1 MSAIG
6 MTLKEARNKKAVS
19 LEDVHAKTKI
29 HPRVLQLLED
39 EKFDKLPS
47 PLFVKS
53 FLKAY
58 AEFLEINPQ
67 ELLQTYEKEGQK
79 EPEQVL
85 FIKSTAQRVNLS
97 PRFDKKLLVIPGI
110 LAAVFLILFVLVG
123 MFKAVGGWISKAKT
137 PASVHKTTVSKT
149 SRSPSASPKIVSS
162 EWLYQVSQGDFPK
175 LNEKTPLQLKIHA
188 QNDVWLRVTCDGKV
202 LFESI
207 LKKGANETWE
217 AEKAIELWTGNASNM
232 QLSING
238 TALKPSTNKS
248 AVKKMRVVHTG
259 IKIVA

>member
-6 MTLKEARNKKAVS
+6 NTLKEARNKKAVS

-47 PLFVKS
+47 PLFVRS

-67 ELLQTYEKEGQK
+67 EILQTYEKEGQK
-79 EPEQVL
+79 EPDQVL
-85 FIKSTAQRVNLS
+85 FIKSTAQRVNIS
-97 PRFDKKLLVIPGI
+97 PRFDKKILVIPAT
-110 LAAVFLILFVLVG
+110 LAAAFLILFILVG

-137 PASVHKTTVSKT
+137 PISAHKTAVT
-149 SRSPSASPKIVSS
+149 SASRPVSAPLKIVSS

-188 QNDVWLRVTCDGKV
+188 QNDVWLRITCDGKV

-207 LKKGANETWE
+207 LKRGATESWE
-217 AEKAIELWTGNASNM
+217 AEKVIEIRTGIASNM

-238 TALKPSTNKS
+238 TTLKPSTNKS

-259 IKIVA
+259 IKIIA

>member
-6 MTLKEARNKKAVS
+6 NALKEARNKKAVT

-47 PLFVKS
+47 PLFVRR

-67 ELLQTYEKEGQK
+67 EILQTYEKEGQK
-79 EPEQVL
+79 EPDQVL
-85 FIKSTAQRVNLS
+85 FIKSTA
-97 PRFDKKLLVIPGI
+97 PRANIFPGFDKKLLVIPG
-110 LAAVFLILFVLVG
+110 LLVAAFFALFILVG
-123 MFKAVGGWISKAKT
+123 VFKAVGGWILKAKM
-137 PASVHKTTVSKT
+137 PVSAHKTAVPNVP
-149 SRSPSASPKIVSS
+149 RPVAIAPKIVSS

-175 LNEKTPLQLKIHA
+175 LNEKGPLQLKIHG
-188 QNDVWLRVTCDGKV
+188 QNDVWLRITCDGKV

-207 LKKGANETWE
+207 LKKGATESWE
-217 AEKAIELWTGNASNM
+217 AEKTIEIWTGNASNM

-238 TALKPSTNKS
+238 IVLKPSTNKS

-259 IKIVA
+259 IKILA

>member
-6 MTLKEARNKKAVS
+6 NTLKEARNKKAVT

-39 EKFDKLPS
+39 EKFDKLSS
-47 PLFVKS
+47 PLFVRS

-58 AEFLEINPQ
+58 SEFLEINPQ
-67 ELLQTYEKEGQK
+67 ELLQTYEKEGQT
-79 EPEQVL
+79 EPDQVL
-85 FIKSTAQRVNLS
+85 FIKSTA
-97 PRFDKKLLVIPGI
+97 PRANIYSGFDKKLLVIPGT
-110 LAAVFLILFVLVG
+110 LAAALLVLFLLVG
-123 MFKAVGGWISKAKT
+123 LFKAVGGWISKAKT
-137 PASVHKTTVSKT
+137 PISAHKTAVSNA
-149 SRSPSASPKIVSS
+149 SRPIVSSPKIISS
-162 EWLYQVSQGDFPK
+162 EWLYHVSQGDFPK
-175 LNEKTPLQLKIHA
+175 LDEKTPLQLKIHA
-188 QNDVWLRVTCDGKV
+188 ENDVWLRITCDGKV

-207 LKKGANETWE
+207 LKKGTTESWE
-217 AEKAIELWTGNASNM
+217 AEKKIELWTGNASNM

-248 AVKKMRVVHTG
+248 AVKKMRVIHTG

>member
-6 MTLKEARNKKAVS
+6 STLKEARNKKAVS

-79 EPEQVL
+79 EPDQVL
-85 FIKSTAQRVNLS
+85 FIKSTAPRANIS
-97 PRFDKKLLVIPGI
+97 PRFDKKLLVIPGT
-110 LAAVFLILFVLVG
+110 LAAVFLVLFVLVG
-123 MFKAVGGWISKAKT
+123 MFKAVGGWVSKAKT
-137 PASVHKTTVSKT
+137 PISTHKKAV
-149 SRSPSASPKIVSS
+149 SPKIISS

-188 QNDVWLRVTCDGKV
+188 QNDVWLRITCDGKV

-207 LKKGANETWE
+207 LKKGATESWE
-217 AEKAIELWTGNASNM
+217 AEKTIELWTGNSSNM

-238 TALKPSTNKS
+238 APLKPSTNKS

>member
-1 MSAIG
+1 VSAIG
-6 MTLKEARNKKAVS
+6 NTLKEARNKKAVS

-79 EPEQVL
+79 EPDQVL
-85 FIKSTAQRVNLS
+85 FIKSTAPRANIS
-97 PRFDKKLLVIPGI
+97 PRFDKKLLVIPGT
-110 LAAVFLILFVLVG
+110 LVAAFLVLFVLVS
-123 MFKAVGGWISKAKT
+123 MFKAVGGWVSKAKT
-137 PASVHKTTVSKT
+137 PISAHKKAV
-149 SRSPSASPKIVSS
+149 SPKIISS

-188 QNDVWLRVTCDGKV
+188 QNDVWLRITCDGKV

-207 LKKGANETWE
+207 LKKGATESWE
-217 AEKAIELWTGNASNM
+217 AEKTIELWTGNSSNM

-238 TALKPSTNKS
+238 APLKPSTNKS
-248 AVKKMRVVHTG
+248 AVKKMRVIHTG